1 MISTE
6 TILIFAGGF
15 LGVWASIIMKYSVK
29 ASKFREW
36 GNYVVALILS
46 FAIYGVY
53 SFFLSQGYLPAGFS
67 RLALFGI
74 AIFLG
79 FSLDELARYFYQL
92 IKREKD

>member
-1 MISTE
+1 MISVE
-6 TILIFAGGF
+6 TILIFIGGF
-15 LGVWASIIMKYSVK
+15 FGVWASIMMKYSVK
-29 ASKFREW
+29 ISKFKDLK
-36 GNYVVALILS
+36 NYVLALILS

-53 SFFLSQGYLPAGFS
+53 FFFVSQGYLPTGFS

-92 IKREKD
+92 VKRERD